1 MHVEGQF
8 YVFIHYTGATYIKK
22 MLMEN
27 KYLEH
32 LNIGG
37 NNIGDDGTKDVMEGI
52 QHNGTLT
59 ELSLHRCEIS
69 VKGNYS

>member
-1 MHVEGQF
+1 
-8 YVFIHYTGATYIKK
+8 
-22 MLMEN
+22 MEN
-27 KYLEH
+27 KNLEC

-37 NNIGDDGTKDVMEGI
+37 NSIEDGGTKDVMEGI

-59 ELSLHRCEIS
+59 KLQLQSCEIS

>member
-1 MHVEGQF
+1 
-8 YVFIHYTGATYIKK
+8 

-52 QHNGTLT
+52 QHKDTLT
-59 ELSLHRCEIS
+59 ELWLHYCEIS

>member
-1 MHVEGQF
+1 
-8 YVFIHYTGATYIKK
+8 
-22 MLMEN
+22 MEN

-32 LNIGG
+32 LNISG

-52 QHNGTLT
+52 QHNDTLT
-59 ELSLHRCEIS
+59 KLVLECCKIS

>member
-1 MHVEGQF
+1 
-8 YVFIHYTGATYIKK
+8 
-22 MLMEN
+22 MLMVN

-59 ELSLHRCEIS
+59 QLRLYHCEIS

>member
-1 MHVEGQF
+1 
-8 YVFIHYTGATYIKK
+8 
-22 MLMEN
+22 MLMVN
-27 KYLEH
+27 NNLEH

-37 NNIGDDGTKDVMEGI
+37 NNIGDDGTKDAMEGI

-59 ELSLHRCEIS
+59 KLKLQDCKIS

>member
-1 MHVEGQF
+1 
-8 YVFIHYTGATYIKK
+8 
-22 MLMEN
+22 MLMVN
-27 KYLEH
+27 RYLES

-37 NNIGDDGTKDVMEGI
+37 NNIGDDGIKDVMEGI

-59 ELSLHRCEIS
+59 ELWLQNCEIS